1 MWCVDDLLGCLI
13 LAAVLAV
20 IMGAFAWLARVIRR
34 RGVAGHAVAA
44 ALASYEEAFRVTS
57 YEAHQ
62 EIRTQAGRKLPL
74 ESPDDPWRPA
84 RPALPARAAARSTRR
99 PRGWVRRL
107 RRRR

>member
-1 MWCVDDLLGCLI
+1 MDDLLGCLI
-13 LAAVLAV
+13 LAGALAV
-20 IMGAFAWLARVIRR
+20 IMGALAWLARVIRR

-62 EIRTQAGRKLPL
+62 EIRTQAGRRLPL

-84 RPALPARAAARSTRR
+84 RTALPARPAARSARGPRR
-99 PRGWVRRL
+99 WVRRL

>member
-1 MWCVDDLLGCLI
+1 MDDLLGCLA

-20 IMGAFAWLARVIRR
+20 VMGAFAWLARMIRR
-34 RGVAGHAVAA
+34 RGVAGHAVTA

-62 EIRTQAGRKLPL
+62 EIRTQAERKLPV

-84 RPALPARAAARSTRR
+84 RATLAARPAARSARG

>member
-1 MWCVDDLLGCLI
+1 MEDLLGCLI
-13 LAAVLAV
+13 LAAVLAA
-20 IMGAFAWLARVIRR
+20 IMSALGRLARVLRR

-62 EIRTQAGRKLPL
+62 EIRVQAERRVPF
-74 ESPDDPWRPA
+74 EAPDEPWRPA
-84 RPALPARAAARSTRR
+84 RAAHPAARPARE
-99 PRGWVRRL
+99 PRAWISRL

>member
-1 MWCVDDLLGCLI
+1 MDDLLGCLI

-44 ALASYEEAFRVTS
+44 ALASYE
-57 YEAHQ
+57 AHQ

-74 ESPDDPWRPA
+74 ESPDDPWHPA
-84 RPALPARAAARSTRR
+84 RPALAARPAARSAQGPRR
-99 PRGWVRRL
+99 WVRRL

>member
-1 MWCVDDLLGCLI
+1 MDDLLGCLI

-62 EIRTQAGRKLPL
+62 EIRVQAGRKLPL

-84 RPALPARAAARSTRR
+84 RPALAARPAARSARGPRR
-99 PRGWVRRL
+99 SVRRL

>member
-1 MWCVDDLLGCLI
+1 MDDLLGCLV

-84 RPALPARAAARSTRR
+84 RPARAAARSARR
-99 PRGWVRRL
+99 PSGWARRL

>member
-1 MWCVDDLLGCLI
+1 MDDLLGCLI

-74 ESPDDPWRPA
+74 ESPDDPWHPA
-84 RPALPARAAARSTRR
+84 RPALAARPAARSAQGPRR
-99 PRGWVRRL
+99 WVRRL